1 MKGGIR
7 MEKQTKNE
15 NACSKRI
22 AAYTKSLKDYGK
34 EK

>member
-1 MKGGIR
+1 MKGGLR

-15 NACSKRI
+15 HACSKRI

-34 EK
+34 KK

>member
-1 MKGGIR
+1 MKGELR

-34 EK
+34 KK

>member
-1 MKGGIR
+1 

-22 AAYTKSLKDYGK
+22 AAYTKSLKGYGK
-34 EK
+34 KK

>member
-1 MKGGIR
+1 MKGGLR

-22 AAYTKSLKDYGK
+22 VAYTKSLKDYGK
-34 EK
+34 KK

>member
-1 MKGGIR
+1 

-22 AAYTKSLKDYGK
+22 AAYTKSLNDYGK
-34 EK
+34 KK